1 MVNKSGYRRDI
12 DGLRAFAVLPVVLAH
27 AGVPGFAGGF
37 VGVDV
42 FFVISGYLI
51 TGILL
56 REFREKRFSLAT
68 FYERRARRILP
79 ALFSVL
85 LTCLA
90 VGWFVLPPDMFKEL
104 AQSVLA
110 TVFFVSN
117 IRFWDSTEDYFG
129 AAAEWE
135 PLLHTWSLSVE
146 EQFYLVF
153 PLLLCLVLRRHRSWL
168 LVTVAGISGA
178 SFAASIWATS
188 AQPFA
193 NYFLTPFRVWELGLG
208 ALLALGAA
216 PPIRRRGT
224 GEFVAAS
231 GLIMIL
237 ASVFCYGP
245 STPFPGLAAL
255 LPCVG
260 AAAVIWSGAHSQPG
274 VSRILSL
281 PIFVG
286 VGLVSYSL
294 YLWHWPLLVLMRLLN
309 GSSELPLV
317 WGLAAVVLSLILAF
331 LSWKFIETPFRR
343 GGAAGVPRHSVVRLS
358 AACAGATV
366 FVALLINVSKGF
378 PARLPENLLT
388 TYSDAIERTPR
399 QRACMDRLPSEG
411 LCEFGSSDVSGGR
424 KQYLL
429 WGDSHAAAFLP
440 GFESWLRAFGT
451 AGFAAVKSACAPL
464 LGVVRVEMGAAH
476 GCDRFN
482 SEVIRYLESREDID
496 TVILVARWALVV
508 EGRRSSGESG
518 PDAVLGRVQDPVLD
532 ALAADEGVQEAAGN
546 AGLTEYGLAATVER
560 IRATGRNVLIV
571 EGTPEISFSVPMAVV
586 NAEFIGAELQA
597 APDRKDVERRNR
609 QANEII
615 ASVARQFGAQ
625 RASLLTD
632 LCNPR
637 CRIQMDGI
645 PLYRDDDHL
654 SSFGAQ
660 ALVPR
665 LLDRALVAETG
676 KTVAAGGR

>member
-1 MVNKSGYRRDI
+1 MVKMSGYRRDI

-27 AGVPGFAGGF
+27 AGMPGFAGGF

-56 REFREKRFSLAT
+56 REMREKRFSLAT

-85 LTCLA
+85 LVCIAT
-90 VGWFVLPPDMFKEL
+90 GWFVLPPDMFKEL

-153 PLLLCLVLRRHRSWL
+153 PLLLCLLVGRRNKWL
-168 LVTVAGISGA
+168 LGTVAGISGL
-178 SFAASIWATS
+178 SLTASIWATS

-208 ALLALGAA
+208 ALLALGVV
-216 PPIRRRGT
+216 PPLRHRGA
-224 GEFVAAS
+224 GEFAAAT
-231 GLIMIL
+231 GLAMIL
-237 ASVFCYGP
+237 ASVFLYGP

-255 LPCVG
+255 LPCIG
-260 AAAVIWSGAHSQPG
+260 AAALIWAGTHSQPTA
-274 VSRILSL
+274 SRLLSL

-286 VGLVSYSL
+286 VGLISYSL
-294 YLWHWPLLVLMRLLN
+294 YLWHWPVLVLMRLLH
-309 GSSELPLV
+309 GSSELPLA
-317 WGLAAVVLSLILAF
+317 WGLAAMALSLILAY
-331 LSWKFIETPFRR
+331 LSWKLVETPFRR
-343 GGAAGVPRHSVVRLS
+343 GGAAGLSRRSVMRLS
-358 AACAGATV
+358 AACAAATV
-366 FVALLINVSKGF
+366 FVALLINVNKGF
-378 PARLPENLLT
+378 PARLPEALFA

-399 QRACMDRLPSEG
+399 QRACMDRLPREG
-411 LCEFGSSDVSGGR
+411 LCEFGSSDVSGEH
-424 KQYLL
+424 KEYLL

-440 GFESWLRAFGT
+440 GYDSWLRASGA
-451 AGFAAVKSACAPL
+451 AGLAAVKSACAPL
-464 LGVVRVEMGAAH
+464 LGVVRLEMGAAH

-482 SEVIRYLESREDID
+482 SDVIEFLESREDIA

-508 EGRRSSGESG
+508 EGHRSSGEGG
-518 PDAVLGRVQDPVLD
+518 PEAVLGLAQTSPPHEPAGSDVVQVAPDN
-532 ALAADEGVQEAAGN
+532 AELA
-546 AGLTEYGLAATVER
+546 EYGLATTVER
-560 IRATGRNVLIV
+560 IRATGRKVLIV
-571 EGTPEISFSVPMAVV
+571 EGVPEISFSVPMAVV

-597 APDRKDVERRNR
+597 APDRTDVERRNR
-609 QANEII
+609 RANEII
-615 ASVARQFGAQ
+615 AAVAGQYGAQ
-625 RASLLTD
+625 RAGLLTE

-654 SSFGAQ
+654 SRFGAQ
-660 ALVPR
+660 ALVPP
-665 LLDRALVAETG
+665 LLDRAISAQTG
-676 KTVAAGGR
+676 NTVAAGGR